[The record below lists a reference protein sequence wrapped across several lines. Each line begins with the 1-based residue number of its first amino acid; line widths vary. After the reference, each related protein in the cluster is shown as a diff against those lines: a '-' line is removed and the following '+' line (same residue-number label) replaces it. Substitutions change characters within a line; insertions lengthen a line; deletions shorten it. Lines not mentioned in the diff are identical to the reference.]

1 MRIDSS
7 FNFPQLP
14 QRPKAVPAPRD
25 AGTAG
30 PETTAREAP
39 RRPGFSVEAAQFQER
54 TQERTEFY
62 STQRDLSLRGQ
73 EALASYLTTASF
85 QHSSASA
92 ELVGVDIYV

>member
-30 PETTAREAP
+30 PEAAPKEAP
-39 RRPGFSVEAAQFQER
+39 RRPGFSVEAAQFQPR
-54 TQERTEFY
+54 QERAEFY

-85 QHSSASA
+85 QHSTGSS